1 MIPFRLGFDAG
12 SCPIKLESVDRILRG
27 NPIAPLLPS
36 HYRAFAGA
44 KTRRV
49 R

>member
-1 MIPFRLGFDAG
+1 MIPFRLGSDAG
-12 SCPIKLESVDRILRG
+12 SFQIKLESVDRILRG

-36 HYRAFAGA
+36 AHRAFAGA